1 MALIPKLVT
10 KTVAT
15 KEAGWK
21 SEVRALREAYN
32 NLVIT
37 IAAMVPP
44 GWVTTAPVFSAG
56 TSDLKTWKNTAG
68 VMSVKGVLTAIAA
81 AETAFTHTAGDVA
94 GSKEAWFVL
103 LDTTGGNTKTIVN
116 GGGQTIGT
124 CVLPA
129 VGANLIPLCW
139 LKMVTGATG
148 FDANT
153 DDLAVDGA
161 KIASLDF
168 YPVKALATVNLA
180 AV

>member
-1 MALIPKLVT
+1 MVLIPKLVT
-10 KTVAT
+10 KTVAV

-44 GWVTTAPVFSAG
+44 GWVTTQGVYSRG

-81 AETAFTHTAGDVA
+81 AETAFTHTAGDQA
-94 GSKEAWFVL
+94 ANKEAWFVL
-103 LDTTGGNTKTIVN
+103 LDTTGGNSKTIVK
-116 GGGQTIGT
+116 GADQTIGT

-129 VGANLIPLCW
+129 VGTNLIPLCW
-139 LKMVTGATG
+139 LKMITGVTG

-153 DDLAVDGA
+153 DDLTADGA
-161 KIASLDF
+161 KIKSLNF
-168 YPVKALATVNLA
+168 YPVKALSTVNLA
-180 AV
+180 TS